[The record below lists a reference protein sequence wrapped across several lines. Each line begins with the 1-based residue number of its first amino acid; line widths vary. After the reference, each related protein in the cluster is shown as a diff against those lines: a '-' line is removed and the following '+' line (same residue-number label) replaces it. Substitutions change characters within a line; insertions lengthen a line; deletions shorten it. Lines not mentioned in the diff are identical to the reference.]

1 MSGNNFTSIK
11 NLVEKPKTVSSHIE
25 GEPIPI
31 STERAS
37 FKEVVEH
44 ESGAEVSPHI
54 IKTHESIKLPDDLKQ
69 FGLESVDSTKFPT
82 YQNIKLPLS
91 DEKIVY
97 GMKAPPSSS
106 MRWLAVLATY
116 MLAMKHLILK
126 VVKGKI
132 IRVIKK

>member
-1 MSGNNFTSIK
+1 MPGNNFTSIK
-11 NLVEKPKTVSSHIE
+11 KLVEKPKTVSSHIE

-31 STERAS
+31 STETR

-44 ESGAEVSPHI
+44 EPEAEVAPHI
-54 IKTHESIKLPDDLKQ
+54 VKTHESIKLPDDLKQ
-69 FGLESVDSTKFPT
+69 FGLESVDTTQFPT

-91 DEKIVY
+91 DEKIIY
-97 GMKAPPSSS
+97 GMKAPVTSS

-116 MLAMKHLILK
+116 VLAMKHLILK